1 MKIAR
6 YVRTPLWTAHP
17 EKMKQFG
24 YTFAN
29 SVTPE
34 TVAARMIDL
43 VTSAQ
48 YAGGSC
54 LEVAAGGSRIL
65 GTWDIPA
72 PDGNGTT
79 IDPDVLQENYKPI
92 LAKLDTERGPC

>member
-1 MKIAR
+1 
-6 YVRTPLWTAHP
+6 
-17 EKMKQFG
+17 MKQFG
-24 YTFAN
+24 YSLEN

-34 TVAARMIDL
+34 TVAARMVDL

-54 LEVAAGGSRIL
+54 LEVSAGGSRLL
-65 GTWDIPA
+65 GTWDVPA

-79 IDPDVLQENYKPI
+79 IDSTVLEENYKPI
-92 LAKLDTERGPC
+92 LAKLERERVAL